1 MRPKKLKDMNKIS
14 CMSLV
19 NTVSGIVTDR
29 VASVIKKEG
38 PGRCRKQVPVC
49 TNLWKIP

>member
-14 CMSLV
+14 CRSLV
-19 NTVSGIVTDR
+19 NTVSCIVTDR

-38 PGRCRKQVPVC
+38 PDQYVPTCGRY
-49 TNLWKIP
+49 LDF